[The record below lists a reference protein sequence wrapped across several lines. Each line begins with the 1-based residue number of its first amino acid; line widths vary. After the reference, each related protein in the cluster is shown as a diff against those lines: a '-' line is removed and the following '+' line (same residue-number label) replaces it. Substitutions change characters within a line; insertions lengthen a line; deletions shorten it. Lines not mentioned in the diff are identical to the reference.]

1 MNAQDETRDQA
12 QDETRDQAQDETR
25 DQAQDEPRDQAQD
38 EPPDQAQD
46 EPPDQAQDEAQDTAK
61 LRRPRVSL
69 RERAGHWDAQYRSN
83 HFVSS
88 AEQVMIDVRR
98 HPLLLLV
105 PGLRTLAGLFVLAT
119 GLSLLWLLAFM
130 AFTAVWAQLRL
141 QADVRRTAIVAGST
155 TLALA
160 VLAAVA
166 NPLLAAVFVLVWFGE
181 DLADWYSD
189 RLVVSDKRIYR
200 RHGVLIRHSPSIAL
214 TAIAYLDTAVLPVG
228 HWWTAGTLRLDSV
241 AQRDAPLSRFDL
253 IPGVVAVS
261 HKILGLRTEAIRRH
275 PPQMY

>member
-1 MNAQDETRDQA
+1 MNAKDEPPHQA
-12 QDETRDQAQDETR
+12 QDEAE
-25 DQAQDEPRDQAQD
+25 
-38 EPPDQAQD
+38 
-46 EPPDQAQDEAQDTAK
+46 DQAQDEAADEAADTAEPTVS
-61 LRRPRVSL
+61 RRPRIRL
-69 RERAGHWDAQYRSN
+69 RERAGQWDTQYRSN
-83 HFVSS
+83 HFVPS
-88 AEQVMIDVRR
+88 AETVIIDVRR

-105 PGLRTLAGLFVLAT
+105 PGLRTVAGLLVLAT

-155 TLALA
+155 TLTLA
-160 VLAAVA
+160 VLTALAD
-166 NPLLAAVFVLVWFGE
+166 PLLAAVFVLVWFGE

-214 TAIAYLDTAVLPVG
+214 TAIAYLDTAVLPLG
-228 HWWTAGTLRLDSV
+228 RWWTAGTLRLDSV

-253 IPGVVAVS
+253 IPDVVAVS
-261 HKILGLRTEAIRRH
+261 HETLRLRTEAIRRH
-275 PPQMY
+275 PPQVY

>member
-1 MNAQDETRDQA
+1 MNAK
-12 QDETRDQAQDETR
+12 
-25 DQAQDEPRDQAQD
+25 
-38 EPPDQAQD
+38 D
-46 EPPDQAQDEAQDTAK
+46 EPPDQAQDEAQDQAQDQAQDEARDQAQDEAPDTAE
-61 LRRPRVSL
+61 LSRPTVSRRPRVSL
-69 RERAGHWDAQYRSN
+69 RERAGQWDTQYRSN
-83 HFVSS
+83 HFVPS
-88 AEQVMIDVRR
+88 ADEVVIDVRR

-105 PGLRTLAGLFVLAT
+105 PGLRTLAGLIVLAT
-119 GLSLLWLLAFM
+119 GLSLLWLLAFL

-141 QADVRRTAIVAGST
+141 QADVRRTAIVAVST
-155 TLALA
+155 TLALT
-160 VLAAVA
+160 VLAALA

-214 TAIAYLDTAVLPVG
+214 TGIAYLDTAVLPVG

-261 HKILGLRTEAIRRH
+261 HEILRLRTEAIRRH

>member
-1 MNAQDETRDQA
+1 MNAK
-12 QDETRDQAQDETR
+12 
-25 DQAQDEPRDQAQD
+25 D

-46 EPPDQAQDEAQDTAK
+46 ETLNQAQDEAQDQAQDEAPDTDEPSWLTA
-61 LRRPRVSL
+61 LRQSTASRRPRVSL

-83 HFVSS
+83 HFVPE
-88 AEQVMIDVRR
+88 AETVKIDVRR

-105 PGLRTLAGLFVLAT
+105 PGLRTLAGLLALAS
-119 GLSLLWLLAFM
+119 GLSLLWLFAFLAV
-130 AFTAVWAQLRL
+130 TAVWAQLRL
-141 QADVRRTAIVAGST
+141 QADVRRTGIVAVGSVM
-155 TLALA
+155 ALT
-160 VLAAVA
+160 VLTALFD
-166 NPLLAAVFVLVWFGE
+166 PLLAAVFVLVWFGE

-275 PPQMY
+275 PPQVY

>member
-1 MNAQDETRDQA
+1 MNAK
-12 QDETRDQAQDETR
+12 
-25 DQAQDEPRDQAQD
+25 
-38 EPPDQAQD
+38 D
-46 EPPDQAQDEAQDTAK
+46 EPPDQAQDEAQDQAQDEARDQPQDEAPDTDEPSWLTA
-61 LRRPRVSL
+61 LRRSTVSRRPRVSL
-69 RERAGHWDAQYRSN
+69 RERAGDWDAQYRSN
-83 HFVSS
+83 QFVSA
-88 AEQVMIDVRR
+88 AETVVIDVRR

-105 PGLRTLAGLFVLAT
+105 PGLRTVAGLLVLAT
-119 GLSLLWLLAFM
+119 GLSLLWLLAFL

-141 QADVRRTAIVAGST
+141 QAKVRRTAYVAGST

-160 VLAAVA
+160 VLAALA

-214 TAIAYLDTAVLPVG
+214 TSIAYLDTAVLPVG

-253 IPGVVAVS
+253 IPDVVDAS
-261 HKILGLRTEAIRRH
+261 HEILRLRTEAIRRY
-275 PPQMY
+275 PPQVY

>member
-1 MNAQDETRDQA
+1 MKAK
-12 QDETRDQAQDETR
+12 
-25 DQAQDEPRDQAQD
+25 
-38 EPPDQAQD
+38 D
-46 EPPDQAQDEAQDTAK
+46 EPPDQAQDEAQDQAQDETQDQPQDEARDQPQDEVPDTDEP
-61 LRRPRVSL
+61 RRPRVSL

-83 HFVSS
+83 HFVPE
-88 AEQVMIDVRR
+88 AETVKIDVRR

-105 PGLRTLAGLFVLAT
+105 PGLRTLAGLLALAS
-119 GLSLLWLLAFM
+119 GLSLLWLFAFLAV
-130 AFTAVWAQLRL
+130 TAVWAQLRL
-141 QADVRRTAIVAGST
+141 QADVRRTGIVAVGSVV
-155 TLALA
+155 ALT
-160 VLAAVA
+160 VLTALFD
-166 NPLLAAVFVLVWFGE
+166 PLLTAVFVLLWFGE

-228 HWWTAGTLRLDSV
+228 QWWTAGTLRLDSV
-241 AQRDAPLSRFDL
+241 AQRDAPLARFDL

-275 PPQMY
+275 PPQVY

>member
-1 MNAQDETRDQA
+1 MNAK
-12 QDETRDQAQDETR
+12 
-25 DQAQDEPRDQAQD
+25 
-38 EPPDQAQD
+38 D
-46 EPPDQAQDEAQDTAK
+46 EPPDQAQDEARNQAQDETQDQAQDEARDQPQDEAPDTDQPRRPTA
-61 LRRPRVSL
+61 LRRPTVSRRPPVSL
-69 RERAGHWDAQYRSN
+69 RERAGQWDAQYRSN

-88 AEQVMIDVRR
+88 AEKVMIDVRR

-105 PGLRTLAGLFVLAT
+105 PGLRTLAGLLVLAT

-141 QADVRRTAIVAGST
+141 QAKMRRTGYVAGST

-160 VLAAVA
+160 VVAALA

-275 PPQMY
+275 PPQVY

>member
-1 MNAQDETRDQA
+1 MNAK
-12 QDETRDQAQDETR
+12 
-25 DQAQDEPRDQAQD
+25 
-38 EPPDQAQD
+38 D
-46 EPPDQAQDEAQDTAK
+46 EPPDQAQDEAPEQAQDDGPDTDEPRRQTAPRR
-61 LRRPRVSL
+61 LTVSRRPTAPRRPRVSL
-69 RERAGHWDAQYRSN
+69 RERAGHWDAQYRCN

-105 PGLRTLAGLFVLAT
+105 PGLRTLTGLLVLAS

-160 VLAAVA
+160 VLAALA
-166 NPLLAAVFVLVWFGE
+166 NPPLAAVFVLVWFGE

-253 IPGVVAVS
+253 IPDVVVVS
-261 HKILGLRTEAIRRH
+261 HEILRLRTEAIRRH
-275 PPQMY
+275 PPQVY